1 MSHYPKVSRPR
12 GGGFVQLP
20 KVAALMQYKP
30 HFVSDIDLSKPKRK
44 NLITPDE
51 NNAFVKPIKQSF
63 MKNPRM
69 MPNTKIMLTLLSGWA
84 GKGDAIETTV
94 GVIGKHLT
102 RCRRQIHR
110 YLQDAVEEGFITY
123 TRRKDKIG
131 RYIGIKIYLN
141 FAAIRFTRF
150 VKKQTQN
157 KDVKAAENIDVTLK
171 AETNTKH
178 YLSYNNPQD
187 DTELW
192 DRLSRL
198 ATAAGY
204 LNVKPPS

>member
-1 MSHYPKVSRPR
+1 MSYHPKVSRPR

-30 HFVSDIDLSKPKRK
+30 HFVSEIDLSKPKRK
-44 NLITPDE
+44 NLITPED
-51 NNAFVKPIKQSF
+51 NNTFVKPIKQSF

-94 GVIGKHLT
+94 GVIGKHLS

-123 TRRKDKIG
+123 TRRKDRIG

-141 FAAIRFTRF
+141 FAAIRFTSF
-150 VKKQTQN
+150 MKSKTQ
-157 KDVKAAENIDVTLK
+157 KTATKIAENIGVTLK

-178 YLSYNNPQD
+178 YLSYNNTQD

-198 ATAAGY
+198 AAAAGY
-204 LNVKPPS
+204 LEVKPPI